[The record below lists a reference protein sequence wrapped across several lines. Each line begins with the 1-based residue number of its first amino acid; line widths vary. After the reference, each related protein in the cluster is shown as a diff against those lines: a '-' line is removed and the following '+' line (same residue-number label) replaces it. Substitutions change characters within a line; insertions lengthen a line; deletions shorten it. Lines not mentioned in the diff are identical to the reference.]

1 MEGEVKF
8 LPLPRSREGN
18 ESPECHSRDGIVR
31 GRRVSR
37 RPEAGRPVHLK
48 HSRGRKILPHP
59 IAHLTLSRI
68 LRVCI
73 LLLAFLAGVSVLSL
87 LAGPAS
93 IGTTAVLKGI
103 LAAIHFPGVS
113 NPLTDEQ
120 RTILYSIRIPRI
132 LLAGLVGAAL
142 SCAGVVF
149 QALLRNPLADPYVLG
164 VSGGAAVGAIVAI
177 VIGLGSLPF
186 GIPGLA
192 FAGGLLS
199 ILLVWGLSGVT
210 GERRTD
216 RTLLAGII
224 VNAFF
229 SALIMF
235 LVSTAGGEE
244 IHSVIF
250 WLMGDLAMAGE
261 GDIWLA
267 ALFLTAG
274 FAVMIFH
281 ARDLNILITG
291 EGTALQL
298 GIPVQRTRMV
308 LLVSASLVTGAAVS
322 VGGVIGFVG
331 LVVPHIVRMRF
342 GSDHRLLLPA
352 SLLFGGAFLM
362 AADTVARIVL
372 APAELPVG
380 VITALC
386 GAPYFAYLMKR
397 SV

>member
-1 MEGEVKF
+1 M
-8 LPLPRSREGN
+8 
-18 ESPECHSRDGIVR
+18 
-31 GRRVSR
+31 
-37 RPEAGRPVHLK
+37 
-48 HSRGRKILPHP
+48 PHP
-59 IAHLTLSRI
+59 VAHLTLIRI
-68 LRVCI
+68 FRVCI
-73 LLLAFLAGVSVLSL
+73 LLLAFLAGVSILSL

-113 NPLTDEQ
+113 NPLTDEE

-164 VSGGAAVGAIVAI
+164 ISGGAAVGAISAI

-192 FAGGLLS
+192 FTGGLLS
-199 ILLVWGLSGVT
+199 ILLVWGLSGAT
-210 GERRTD
+210 GDRRTD
-216 RTLLAGII
+216 RMLLAGII

-235 LVSTAGGEE
+235 LVSTAGGEQ
-244 IHSVIF
+244 IHSVVF

-261 GDIWLA
+261 RDIWLA
-267 ALFLTAG
+267 ALFLAAG
-274 FAVMIFH
+274 FAVMFFH

-298 GIPVQRTRMV
+298 GIPVQRTRMI

-322 VGGVIGFVG
+322 VSGVIGFVG

-352 SLLFGGAFLM
+352 SLLFGSAFLM

>member
-1 MEGEVKF
+1 M
-8 LPLPRSREGN
+8 
-18 ESPECHSRDGIVR
+18 
-31 GRRVSR
+31 
-37 RPEAGRPVHLK
+37 
-48 HSRGRKILPHP
+48 PHP
-59 IAHLTLSRI
+59 VAHLTLIRI
-68 LRVCI
+68 FRVCI
-73 LLLAFLAGVSVLSL
+73 LLLAFLAGVSILSL

-113 NPLTDEQ
+113 NPLTDEE
-120 RTILYSIRIPRI
+120 RTILYSIRIPRV

-164 VSGGAAVGAIVAI
+164 VSGGAAVGAISAI

-192 FAGGLLS
+192 FTGGLLS
-199 ILLVWGLSGVT
+199 ILLVWGLSGAT
-210 GERRTD
+210 GDRRTD
-216 RTLLAGII
+216 RMLLAGII

-235 LVSTAGGEE
+235 LVSTAGGEQ
-244 IHSVIF
+244 IHSVVF

-261 GDIWLA
+261 RDIWLA
-267 ALFLTAG
+267 ALFLAAG
-274 FAVMIFH
+274 FAVMFFH

-298 GIPVQRTRMV
+298 GIPVQRTRMI

-322 VGGVIGFVG
+322 VSGVIGFVG

-352 SLLFGGAFLM
+352 SLLFGSAFLM

>member
-1 MEGEVKF
+1 M
-8 LPLPRSREGN
+8 
-18 ESPECHSRDGIVR
+18 
-31 GRRVSR
+31 
-37 RPEAGRPVHLK
+37 
-48 HSRGRKILPHP
+48 PHP
-59 IAHLTLSRI
+59 VAHLTLIRI
-68 LRVCI
+68 FRVCI
-73 LLLAFLAGVSVLSL
+73 LLLAFLAGVSILSL
-87 LAGPAS
+87 LAGPTS

-113 NPLTDEQ
+113 NPLTDEE
-120 RTILYSIRIPRI
+120 RTILYSIRIPRV

-164 VSGGAAVGAIVAI
+164 VSGGAAVGAISAI

-192 FAGGLLS
+192 FTGGLLS
-199 ILLVWGLSGVT
+199 ILLVWGISGAT
-210 GERRTD
+210 GDRRTD
-216 RTLLAGII
+216 RMLLAGII

-235 LVSTAGGEE
+235 LVSTAGGEQ
-244 IHSVIF
+244 IHSVVF

-261 GDIWLA
+261 RDIWLT
-267 ALFLTAG
+267 ALFLAAG
-274 FAVMIFH
+274 FAVMFFH

-298 GIPVQRTRMV
+298 GIPVQRTRMI

-322 VGGVIGFVG
+322 VSGVIGFVG

-352 SLLFGGAFLM
+352 SLLFGSAFLM

>member
-1 MEGEVKF
+1 M
-8 LPLPRSREGN
+8 
-18 ESPECHSRDGIVR
+18 
-31 GRRVSR
+31 
-37 RPEAGRPVHLK
+37 
-48 HSRGRKILPHP
+48 PHP
-59 IAHLTLSRI
+59 VAHLTLIRI
-68 LRVCI
+68 VRVCI
-73 LLLAFLAGVSVLSL
+73 LLLAFLAGVSILSL

-113 NPLTDEQ
+113 NPLTDEE
-120 RTILYSIRIPRI
+120 RTILYSIRIPRV

-164 VSGGAAVGAIVAI
+164 VSGGAAVGAISAI

-192 FAGGLLS
+192 FTGGLLS
-199 ILLVWGLSGVT
+199 ILLVWGLSGAT
-210 GERRTD
+210 GDRRTD
-216 RTLLAGII
+216 RMLLAGII

-235 LVSTAGGEE
+235 LVSTAGGEQ
-244 IHSVIF
+244 IHSVVF

-261 GDIWLA
+261 RDIWLA
-267 ALFLTAG
+267 ALFLAAG
-274 FAVMIFH
+274 FAVMFFH

-298 GIPVQRTRMV
+298 GIPVQRTRMI

-322 VGGVIGFVG
+322 VSGVIGFVG

-352 SLLFGGAFLM
+352 SLLFGSAFLM

>member
-1 MEGEVKF
+1 
-8 LPLPRSREGN
+8 
-18 ESPECHSRDGIVR
+18 
-31 GRRVSR
+31 
-37 RPEAGRPVHLK
+37 
-48 HSRGRKILPHP
+48 LPHP
-59 IAHLTLSRI
+59 VAHLTLIRI
-68 LRVCI
+68 FRVCI
-73 LLLAFLAGVSVLSL
+73 LLLAFLAGVSILSL

-113 NPLTDEQ
+113 NPLTDEE
-120 RTILYSIRIPRI
+120 RTILYSIRIPRV

-164 VSGGAAVGAIVAI
+164 VSGGAAVGAISAI

-192 FAGGLLS
+192 FTGGLLS
-199 ILLVWGLSGVT
+199 ILLVWGLSGAT
-210 GERRTD
+210 GDRRTD
-216 RTLLAGII
+216 RMLLAGII

-235 LVSTAGGEE
+235 LVSTAGGEQ
-244 IHSVIF
+244 IHSVVF

-261 GDIWLA
+261 RDIWLA
-267 ALFLTAG
+267 ALFLAAG
-274 FAVMIFH
+274 FAVMFFH

-298 GIPVQRTRMV
+298 GIPVQRTRMI

-322 VGGVIGFVG
+322 VSGVIGFVG

>member
-1 MEGEVKF
+1 MWKGGENP
-8 LPLPRSREGN
+8 PLPRSREGN
-18 ESPECHSRDGIVR
+18 ESPKCHSREGIVR
-31 GRRVSR
+31 GRRASR
-37 RPEAGRPVHLK
+37 RPEAGRPIHRK
-48 HSRGRKILPHP
+48 HSRGRKILTHP
-59 IAHLTLSRI
+59 APHLTLIRI
-68 LRVCI
+68 FRVCL

-87 LAGPAS
+87 VTGPAP
-93 IGTTAVLKGI
+93 IGITAVFKGI
-103 LAAIHFPGVS
+103 LAAVRFPGVS
-113 NPLTDEQ
+113 DPLTGAE
-120 RTILYSIRIPRI
+120 RTILFSIRIPRI

-164 VSGGAAVGAIVAI
+164 VSSGAAVGAIIAI
-177 VIGLGSLPF
+177 VTGLGSLPF

-229 SALIMF
+229 GALIMF
-235 LVSTAGGEE
+235 LVSVTSGEQ

-261 GDIWLA
+261 NDILLVA
-267 ALFLTAG
+267 VFLVAG
-274 FAVMIFH
+274 FAVMALH
-281 ARDLNILITG
+281 ARDLNILLTG
-291 EGTALQL
+291 EETALQL
-298 GIPVQRTRMV
+298 GIPVKRTRI
-308 LLVSASLVTGAAVS
+308 LLLISASLVTGAAVS
-322 VGGVIGFVG
+322 VSGIIGFVG
-331 LVVPHIVRMRF
+331 LMVPHIVRMLF

-362 AADTVARIVL
+362 AADTIARIVL

-380 VITALC
+380 VVTALC

-397 SV
+397 SA

>member
-1 MEGEVKF
+1 M
-8 LPLPRSREGN
+8 
-18 ESPECHSRDGIVR
+18 
-31 GRRVSR
+31 
-37 RPEAGRPVHLK
+37 
-48 HSRGRKILPHP
+48 PHP
-59 IAHLTLSRI
+59 VAHLTLIRI
-68 LRVCI
+68 VRVCI
-73 LLLAFLAGVSVLSL
+73 LLLAFLAGVSILSL

-113 NPLTDEQ
+113 NPLTDEE
-120 RTILYSIRIPRI
+120 RTILYSIRIPRV

-164 VSGGAAVGAIVAI
+164 VSGGAAVGAISAI

-192 FAGGLLS
+192 FTGGLLS

-210 GERRTD
+210 GDRRTD
-216 RTLLAGII
+216 RMLLAGII

-235 LVSTAGGEE
+235 LVSTAGGEQ
-244 IHSVIF
+244 IHSVVF

-261 GDIWLA
+261 RDIWLA
-267 ALFLTAG
+267 ALFLAAG
-274 FAVMIFH
+274 FAVMFFH

-298 GIPVQRTRMV
+298 GIPVQRTRMI

-322 VGGVIGFVG
+322 VSGVIGFVG

-352 SLLFGGAFLM
+352 SLLFGSAFLM

>member
-1 MEGEVKF
+1 M
-8 LPLPRSREGN
+8 
-18 ESPECHSRDGIVR
+18 
-31 GRRVSR
+31 
-37 RPEAGRPVHLK
+37 
-48 HSRGRKILPHP
+48 PHP
-59 IAHLTLSRI
+59 VAHLTLIRI
-68 LRVCI
+68 FRVCI
-73 LLLAFLAGVSVLSL
+73 LLLAFLAGVSILSL

-113 NPLTDEQ
+113 NPLTDEE

-164 VSGGAAVGAIVAI
+164 VSGGAAVGAISAI

-192 FAGGLLS
+192 FTGGLLS
-199 ILLVWGLSGVT
+199 ILLVWGLSGAT
-210 GERRTD
+210 GDRRTD
-216 RTLLAGII
+216 RMLLAGII

-235 LVSTAGGEE
+235 LVSTAGGEQ
-244 IHSVIF
+244 IHSVVF

-261 GDIWLA
+261 RDIWLA
-267 ALFLTAG
+267 ALFLAAG
-274 FAVMIFH
+274 FAVMFFH

-298 GIPVQRTRMV
+298 GIPVQRTRMI

-322 VGGVIGFVG
+322 VSGVIGFVG

>member
-1 MEGEVKF
+1 M
-8 LPLPRSREGN
+8 
-18 ESPECHSRDGIVR
+18 
-31 GRRVSR
+31 
-37 RPEAGRPVHLK
+37 
-48 HSRGRKILPHP
+48 PHP
-59 IAHLTLSRI
+59 VAHLTLIRI
-68 LRVCI
+68 FRVCI
-73 LLLAFLAGVSVLSL
+73 LLLAFLAGVSILSL

-113 NPLTDEQ
+113 NPLTDEE
-120 RTILYSIRIPRI
+120 RTILYSIRIPRV

-164 VSGGAAVGAIVAI
+164 ISGGAAVGAISAI

-192 FAGGLLS
+192 FTGGLLS
-199 ILLVWGLSGVT
+199 ILLVWGLSGAT
-210 GERRTD
+210 GDRRTD
-216 RTLLAGII
+216 RMLLAGII

-235 LVSTAGGEE
+235 LVSTAGGEQ
-244 IHSVIF
+244 IHSVVF

-261 GDIWLA
+261 RDIWLA
-267 ALFLTAG
+267 ALFLAAG
-274 FAVMIFH
+274 FAVMFFH

-298 GIPVQRTRMV
+298 GIPVQRTRMI

-322 VGGVIGFVG
+322 VSGVIGFVG

>member
-1 MEGEVKF
+1 M
-8 LPLPRSREGN
+8 
-18 ESPECHSRDGIVR
+18 
-31 GRRVSR
+31 
-37 RPEAGRPVHLK
+37 
-48 HSRGRKILPHP
+48 PHP
-59 IAHLTLSRI
+59 VAHLTLIRI
-68 LRVCI
+68 FRVCI
-73 LLLAFLAGVSVLSL
+73 LLLAFLAGVSALSL

-113 NPLTDEQ
+113 NPLTDEE
-120 RTILYSIRIPRI
+120 RTILYSIRIPRV

-164 VSGGAAVGAIVAI
+164 VSGGAAVGAISAI

-199 ILLVWGLSGVT
+199 ILLVWGLSGAA
-210 GERRTD
+210 GDRRTD
-216 RTLLAGII
+216 RMLLAGII

-235 LVSTAGGEE
+235 LVSTAGGEQ
-244 IHSVIF
+244 IHSVVF

-261 GDIWLA
+261 RDIWLA
-267 ALFLTAG
+267 ALFLAAG
-274 FAVMIFH
+274 FAVMFFH

-298 GIPVQRTRMV
+298 GIPVQRTRMI

-322 VGGVIGFVG
+322 VSGVIGFVG

-352 SLLFGGAFLM
+352 SLLFGSAFLM

>member
-1 MEGEVKF
+1 M
-8 LPLPRSREGN
+8 
-18 ESPECHSRDGIVR
+18 
-31 GRRVSR
+31 
-37 RPEAGRPVHLK
+37 
-48 HSRGRKILPHP
+48 PHP
-59 IAHLTLSRI
+59 VAHLTLIRI
-68 LRVCI
+68 FRVCI

-103 LAAIHFPGVS
+103 IAAIHFPGVS
-113 NPLTDEQ
+113 NPLTDEE
-120 RTILYSIRIPRI
+120 RTILYSIRIPRV

-164 VSGGAAVGAIVAI
+164 VSGGAAVGAISAI

-192 FAGGLLS
+192 FTGGLLS
-199 ILLVWGLSGVT
+199 ILLVWGLSGAT
-210 GERRTD
+210 GDRRTD
-216 RTLLAGII
+216 RMLLAGII

-235 LVSTAGGEE
+235 LVSTAGGEQ
-244 IHSVIF
+244 IHSVVF

-261 GDIWLA
+261 RDIWLA
-267 ALFLTAG
+267 ALFLAAG
-274 FAVMIFH
+274 FAVMFFH

-298 GIPVQRTRMV
+298 GIPVQRTRMI

-322 VGGVIGFVG
+322 VSGVIGFVG

-372 APAELPVG
+372 TPAELPVG

>member
-1 MEGEVKF
+1 
-8 LPLPRSREGN
+8 
-18 ESPECHSRDGIVR
+18 
-31 GRRVSR
+31 
-37 RPEAGRPVHLK
+37 
-48 HSRGRKILPHP
+48 LPHP
-59 IAHLTLSRI
+59 VAHLTLIRI
-68 LRVCI
+68 FRVCI
-73 LLLAFLAGVSVLSL
+73 LLLAFLAGVSILSL

-113 NPLTDEQ
+113 NPLTDEE
-120 RTILYSIRIPRI
+120 RTILYSIRIPRV

-164 VSGGAAVGAIVAI
+164 ISGGAAVGAISAI

-192 FAGGLLS
+192 FTGGLLS
-199 ILLVWGLSGVT
+199 ILLVWGLSGAT
-210 GERRTD
+210 GDRRTD
-216 RTLLAGII
+216 RMLLAGII

-235 LVSTAGGEE
+235 LVSTAGGEQ
-244 IHSVIF
+244 IHSVVF

-261 GDIWLA
+261 RDIWLA
-267 ALFLTAG
+267 ALFLAAG
-274 FAVMIFH
+274 FAVMFFH

-298 GIPVQRTRMV
+298 GIPVQRTRMI

-322 VGGVIGFVG
+322 VSGVIGFVG

>member
-1 MEGEVKF
+1 M
-8 LPLPRSREGN
+8 
-18 ESPECHSRDGIVR
+18 
-31 GRRVSR
+31 
-37 RPEAGRPVHLK
+37 
-48 HSRGRKILPHP
+48 PHP
-59 IAHLTLSRI
+59 VAHLTLIRI
-68 LRVCI
+68 FRVCI

-113 NPLTDEQ
+113 NPLTDEE
-120 RTILYSIRIPRI
+120 RTILYSIRIPRV

-164 VSGGAAVGAIVAI
+164 VSGGAAVGAISAI

-192 FAGGLLS
+192 FTGGLLS
-199 ILLVWGLSGVT
+199 ILLVWGLSGAT
-210 GERRTD
+210 GDRRTD
-216 RTLLAGII
+216 RMLLAGII

-235 LVSTAGGEE
+235 LVSTAGGEQ
-244 IHSVIF
+244 IHSVVF

-261 GDIWLA
+261 RDIWLA
-267 ALFLTAG
+267 ALFLAAG
-274 FAVMIFH
+274 FAVMFFH

-298 GIPVQRTRMV
+298 GIPVQRTRMI

-322 VGGVIGFVG
+322 VSGVIGFVG

-352 SLLFGGAFLM
+352 SLLFGSAFLM

>member
-1 MEGEVKF
+1 M
-8 LPLPRSREGN
+8 
-18 ESPECHSRDGIVR
+18 
-31 GRRVSR
+31 
-37 RPEAGRPVHLK
+37 
-48 HSRGRKILPHP
+48 PHP
-59 IAHLTLSRI
+59 VAHLTLIRI
-68 LRVCI
+68 FRVCI
-73 LLLAFLAGVSVLSL
+73 LLLAFLAGVSALSL

-113 NPLTDEQ
+113 NPLTDEE
-120 RTILYSIRIPRI
+120 RTILYSIRIPRV

-164 VSGGAAVGAIVAI
+164 VSGGAAVGAISAI

-192 FAGGLLS
+192 FTGGLLS
-199 ILLVWGLSGVT
+199 ILLVWGISGAT
-210 GERRTD
+210 GDRRTD
-216 RTLLAGII
+216 RMLLAGII

-235 LVSTAGGEE
+235 LVSTAGGEQ
-244 IHSVIF
+244 IHSVVF

-261 GDIWLA
+261 RDIWLA
-267 ALFLTAG
+267 ALFLAAG
-274 FAVMIFH
+274 FAVMFFH

-298 GIPVQRTRMV
+298 GIPVQRTRMI

-322 VGGVIGFVG
+322 VSGVIGFVG

-352 SLLFGGAFLM
+352 SLLFGSAFLM

>member
-1 MEGEVKF
+1 MWKGGEIP
-8 LPLPRSREGN
+8 PLPRSREGN
-18 ESPECHSRDGIVR
+18 ESPKSHSREGIAR
-31 GRRVSR
+31 GRRASR
-37 RPEAGRPVHLK
+37 RPEAGKPIHRK
-48 HSRGRKILPHP
+48 HTRGRKVLPHP
-59 IAHLTLSRI
+59 VSHLTLIRI
-68 LRVCI
+68 FRVCL

-87 LAGPAS
+87 VTGPAP
-93 IGTTAVLKGI
+93 IGIAAVFKGI
-103 LAAIHFPGVS
+103 LAAVHFPGVS
-113 NPLTDEQ
+113 DPLTGAE

-149 QALLRNPLADPYVLG
+149 QGLLRNPLADPFVLG

-177 VIGLGSLPF
+177 VTGLGALPF

-192 FAGGLLS
+192 FTGGLLS

-210 GERRTD
+210 GDRRTD
-216 RTLLAGII
+216 STLLAGII

-235 LVSTAGGEE
+235 LVSITSGEQ

-261 GDIWLA
+261 KDILLA
-267 ALFLTAG
+267 ALFLVAG
-274 FAVMIFH
+274 FAVMFLH
-281 ARDLNILITG
+281 ARDLNVILTG
-291 EGTALQL
+291 EETALQL
-298 GIPVQRTRMV
+298 GISVKRTRM
-308 LLVSASLVTGAAVS
+308 LLLISASLVTGAAVS
-322 VGGVIGFVG
+322 VSGIIGFVG
-331 LVVPHIVRMRF
+331 LMVPHIVRMLF

-362 AADTVARIVL
+362 AADTIARIVL

-380 VITALC
+380 VVTALC

-397 SV
+397 SA

>member
-1 MEGEVKF
+1 M
-8 LPLPRSREGN
+8 
-18 ESPECHSRDGIVR
+18 
-31 GRRVSR
+31 
-37 RPEAGRPVHLK
+37 
-48 HSRGRKILPHP
+48 PHP
-59 IAHLTLSRI
+59 VAHLTLIRI
-68 LRVCI
+68 FRVCI
-73 LLLAFLAGVSVLSL
+73 LLLAFLAGVSILSL
-87 LAGPAS
+87 LAGPVS

-113 NPLTDEQ
+113 NPLTDEE
-120 RTILYSIRIPRI
+120 RTILYSIRIPRV

-164 VSGGAAVGAIVAI
+164 VSGGAAVGAISAI

-192 FAGGLLS
+192 FTGGLLS
-199 ILLVWGLSGVT
+199 ILLVWGLSGAT
-210 GERRTD
+210 GDRRTD
-216 RTLLAGII
+216 RMLLAGII

-235 LVSTAGGEE
+235 LVSTAGGEQ
-244 IHSVIF
+244 IHSVVF

-261 GDIWLA
+261 RDIWLA
-267 ALFLTAG
+267 ALFLAAG
-274 FAVMIFH
+274 FAVMFFH

-298 GIPVQRTRMV
+298 GIPVQRTRMI

-322 VGGVIGFVG
+322 VSGVIGFVG

-352 SLLFGGAFLM
+352 SLLFGSAFLM

>member
-1 MEGEVKF
+1 M
-8 LPLPRSREGN
+8 
-18 ESPECHSRDGIVR
+18 
-31 GRRVSR
+31 
-37 RPEAGRPVHLK
+37 
-48 HSRGRKILPHP
+48 PHP
-59 IAHLTLSRI
+59 VAHLTLIRI
-68 LRVCI
+68 FRVCI
-73 LLLAFLAGVSVLSL
+73 LLLAFLAGVSILSL

-113 NPLTDEQ
+113 NPLTDEE
-120 RTILYSIRIPRI
+120 RTILYSIRIPRV

-164 VSGGAAVGAIVAI
+164 ISGGAAVGAISAI

-192 FAGGLLS
+192 FTGGLLS
-199 ILLVWGLSGVT
+199 ILLVWGLSGAT
-210 GERRTD
+210 GDRRTD
-216 RTLLAGII
+216 RMLLAGII

-235 LVSTAGGEE
+235 LVSTAGGEQ
-244 IHSVIF
+244 IHSVVV

-261 GDIWLA
+261 RDIWLA
-267 ALFLTAG
+267 ALFLAAG
-274 FAVMIFH
+274 FAVMFFH

-298 GIPVQRTRMV
+298 GIPVQRTRMI

-322 VGGVIGFVG
+322 VSGVIGFVG

-352 SLLFGGAFLM
+352 SLLFGSAFLM

>member
-1 MEGEVKF
+1 M
-8 LPLPRSREGN
+8 
-18 ESPECHSRDGIVR
+18 
-31 GRRVSR
+31 
-37 RPEAGRPVHLK
+37 
-48 HSRGRKILPHP
+48 PHP
-59 IAHLTLSRI
+59 VAHLTLIRI
-68 LRVCI
+68 FRVCI
-73 LLLAFLAGVSVLSL
+73 LLLAFLAGVSILSL

-113 NPLTDEQ
+113 NPLTDEE
-120 RTILYSIRIPRI
+120 RTILYSIRIPRV

-164 VSGGAAVGAIVAI
+164 ISGGAAVGAISAI

-192 FAGGLLS
+192 FTGGLLS
-199 ILLVWGLSGVT
+199 ILLVWGLSGAT
-210 GERRTD
+210 GDRRTD
-216 RTLLAGII
+216 RMLLAGII

-229 SALIMF
+229 AALIVF
-235 LVSTAGGEE
+235 LVAPAGGEQ
-244 IHSVIF
+244 IHSVVF

-261 GDIWLA
+261 RDIWLA
-267 ALFLTAG
+267 ALFLAAG
-274 FAVMIFH
+274 FAVMFFH

-298 GIPVQRTRMV
+298 GIPVQRTRMI

-322 VGGVIGFVG
+322 VSGVIGFVG

-352 SLLFGGAFLM
+352 SLLFGSAFLM

>member
-1 MEGEVKF
+1 M
-8 LPLPRSREGN
+8 
-18 ESPECHSRDGIVR
+18 
-31 GRRVSR
+31 
-37 RPEAGRPVHLK
+37 
-48 HSRGRKILPHP
+48 PHP
-59 IAHLTLSRI
+59 VAHLTLIRI
-68 LRVCI
+68 FRVCI
-73 LLLAFLAGVSVLSL
+73 LLLAFLAGVSILSL

-113 NPLTDEQ
+113 NPLTDEE
-120 RTILYSIRIPRI
+120 RTILYSIRIPRV

-164 VSGGAAVGAIVAI
+164 VSGGAAVGAISAI

-192 FAGGLLS
+192 FTGGLLS

-210 GERRTD
+210 GDRRTD
-216 RTLLAGII
+216 RMLLAGII

-235 LVSTAGGEE
+235 LVSTAGGEQ
-244 IHSVIF
+244 IHSVVF

-261 GDIWLA
+261 RDIWLA
-267 ALFLTAG
+267 ALFLAAG
-274 FAVMIFH
+274 FAVMFFH

-298 GIPVQRTRMV
+298 GIPVQRTRMI

-322 VGGVIGFVG
+322 VSGVIGFVG

>member
-1 MEGEVKF
+1 M
-8 LPLPRSREGN
+8 
-18 ESPECHSRDGIVR
+18 
-31 GRRVSR
+31 
-37 RPEAGRPVHLK
+37 
-48 HSRGRKILPHP
+48 PHP
-59 IAHLTLSRI
+59 VAHLTLIRI
-68 LRVCI
+68 FRVCI

-113 NPLTDEQ
+113 NPLTDEE
-120 RTILYSIRIPRI
+120 RTILYSIRIPRV

-164 VSGGAAVGAIVAI
+164 VSGGAAVGAISAI

-192 FAGGLLS
+192 FTGGLLS
-199 ILLVWGLSGVT
+199 ILLVWGLSGAT
-210 GERRTD
+210 GDRRTD
-216 RTLLAGII
+216 RMLLAGII

-235 LVSTAGGEE
+235 LVSTAGGEQ
-244 IHSVIF
+244 IHSVVF

-261 GDIWLA
+261 RDIWLA
-267 ALFLTAG
+267 ALFLAGG
-274 FAVMIFH
+274 FAVMFFH

-298 GIPVQRTRMV
+298 GIPVQRTRMI

-322 VGGVIGFVG
+322 VSGVIGFVG